1 MNRGR
6 SHYGW
11 ESFIC
16 NVAPPWLRSTA
27 TIRGMNADE
36 TQRLLRLAAHII
48 GAICHSPIGTRHDLG
63 NFLG

>member
-1 MNRGR
+1 
-6 SHYGW
+6 
-11 ESFIC
+11 
-16 NVAPPWLRSTA
+16 
-27 TIRGMNADE
+27 MNADE